1 MCFNEYAANHE
12 SESETAQ
19 SCPTLCDPMD
29 CSLRGSFIHGIFQ
42 ARVLEWVAISFS
54 RGSSRP
60 RDRTWVSHIASRW
73 FYHLSHQGSSP
84 ANGNPLHIG
93 NQFHLLCQSYSM
105 GCCRV
110 REDYE
115 LELSGKWSW
124 DQLVMSVNGV
134 QCRSRDTRV
143 CWQGLKSF
151 YTRCH

>member
-1 MCFNEYAANHE
+1 MCFNEYAANRE
-12 SESETAQ
+12 SESEIAQ
-19 SCPTLCDPMD
+19 SCPTLGDPMD
-29 CSLRGSFIHGIFQ
+29 CSLRGSSIHGIFQ

-84 ANGNPLHIG
+84 ANSNPLHIG
-93 NQFHLLCQSYSM
+93 NQFYLLCQSYSM

-134 QCRSRDTRV
+134 QCGSRDTHV
-143 CWQGLKSF
+143 CWLGLKSF